1 MAPAVS
7 AEYRVPVDR
16 ALVISRTEDG
26 GDTWQDLRSGLPQAN
41 CYDLVFRHALDKTG
55 YTLAFG
61 TTAGNFYVSDD
72 RGDNWATV
80 TNNLAVVYSVRFM

>member
-16 ALVISRTEDG
+16 ALVICRTEDG
-26 GDTWQDLRSGLPQAN
+26 GETWQDLRDGLPQSNA
-41 CYDLVFRHALDKTG
+41 YDLVFRHAMDVCG
-55 YTLAFG
+55 DTLAFG

-72 RGDNWATV
+72 RGDHWRCLTR
-80 TNNLAVVYSVRFM
+80 NLAVVYSVRFM